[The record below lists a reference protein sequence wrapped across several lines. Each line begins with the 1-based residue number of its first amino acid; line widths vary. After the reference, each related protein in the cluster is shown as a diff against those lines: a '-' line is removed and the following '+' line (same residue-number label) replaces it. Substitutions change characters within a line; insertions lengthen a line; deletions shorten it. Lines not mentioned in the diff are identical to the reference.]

1 MQRCGLFS
9 DLPNK
14 KTCPTTYFPSFL
26 SKCRK
31 IRPTAPPLLSFD
43 LQIYAIF
50 HHFVNNWGFF
60 LTFIHFNKIIFT
72 KELKFVHIYDYTK
85 GYLTLVFSLHQESTD
100 EKSKE
105 NLLINNVY
113 TKKIL

>member
-14 KTCPTTYFPSFL
+14 KTCPTTYFPPFL
-26 SKCRK
+26 SKCRET
-31 IRPTAPPLLSFD
+31 RPIAPPLLSFD
-43 LQIYAIF
+43 LQIYAII

-60 LTFIHFNKIIFT
+60 LTFLHFNKIIFT